1 MENKRPK
8 ERNTIKKNDRVKSER
23 TNFALE
29 SEKMSNKQNK
39 EKRMKEKSDQRITR
53 KNASTKEQVS
63 NNPKNSLEDEK
74 LN

>member
-53 KNASTKEQVS
+53 KSTKEQVS